1 MTEQVKRRRGRPPG
15 EGKNDT
21 PHLVKVADLLTANG
35 RLKPTTAMR
44 MVLRSRNDWGS
55 TDETIIRRWQDKWKR
70 GGAALLLAAHER
82 AMPIVA
88 PVSPSHEFDKPFMR
102 PAMGIPSSATMEAMM
117 SGYDSPAMRVLMA
130 GIRNS
135 SVTRAAMGLPD
146 SGAMRAMMGIYD
158 TSTMKAAMGVSETFK
173 AIREFHNSP
182 AAKAMREFHNSP
194 IMKELREAAN
204 SPAFKQMREMQESI
218 RKLKG
223 FY

>member
-21 PHLVKVADLLTANG
+21 AHLVKVADLLTANG

-70 GGAALLLAAHER
+70 GGAALLLVAHER
-82 AMPIVA
+82 AMPNVA
-88 PVSPSHEFDKPFMR
+88 PVSQSHEFDSPLMR
-102 PAMGIPSSATMEAMM
+102 PAMGIPSSATMKAMM
-117 SGYDSPAMRVLMA
+117 SGYDSP
-130 GIRNS
+130 
-135 SVTRAAMGLPD
+135 T
-146 SGAMRAMMGIYD
+146 MRAMMGIYD
-158 TSTMKAAMGVSETFK
+158 SSTMKAAMGVSETFK

-194 IMKELREAAN
+194 IAKQMRELHNSPIMKELREAAN

-218 RKLKG
+218 RALKG